1 MNKKIIDAIRKNPN
15 RILISLI
22 GNKFFKWIPDELFLK
37 SVYFLRTKSKL
48 NLENPQTYNEKLQLL
63 KMIQKDPKMTDLV
76 DKFKVRD
83 YVEDS
88 IGKQYLVPL
97 VNSYNSVEEINFKNL
112 PQKFVLKSNHDSGGV
127 VICQDKNKLNLKKTK
142 KILNKSLKRNFYYL
156 GREYPYKNV
165 TPKII
170 CEEFLEDKN
179 QKELIDYRFFCFN
192 GKVEIIALDFSITDK
207 SNTRRNIYDTKWNLL
222 DEEITYKKEIKTP
235 PKRPDKLEE
244 MIELSEKLSKGFAH
258 VRVDFYYINNEILF
272 GELTFYHQSGFAKFK
287 NEKFNHKLGSLIQI
301 KNRTEN
307 V

>member
-1 MNKKIIDAIRKNPN
+1 MNKKVIDAIRKNPN

-22 GNKFFKWIPDELFLK
+22 GNKYFKWIPDELFLK
-37 SVYFLRTKSKL
+37 TVYFLRTKSKL
-48 NLENPQTYNEKLQLL
+48 NLKNPQTYNEKLQLL
-63 KMIQKDPKMTDLV
+63 KIIQKDPKMTDLV

-83 YVEDS
+83 YVEGS

-97 VNSYNSVEEINFKNL
+97 INSYNSVEEINFKDL
-112 PQKFVLKSNHDSGGV
+112 PHKFVLKSNHDSGGV
-127 VICQDKNKLNLKKTK
+127 VICPDKNKLNVKKTK

-170 CEEFLEDKN
+170 CEEFIEDKN
-179 QKELIDYRFFCFN
+179 QKELIDYRFFCFD
-192 GKVEIIALDFSITDK
+192 GKVEMIALDFSITDK
-207 SNTRRNIYDTKWNLL
+207 SNTRRNIYDKEWNLL
-222 DEEITYKKEIKTP
+222 EEEITYKREVKTP

-244 MIELSEKLSKGFAH
+244 MIELSEKLSKEFAH

-287 NEKFNHKLGSLIQI
+287 NEEFNHKLGSLIQI
-301 KNRTEN
+301 KSRFEKL
-307 V
+307 

>member
-1 MNKKIIDAIRKNPN
+1 MNKKVIDAIRKNPN

-22 GNKFFKWIPDELFLK
+22 GNKYFKWIPDELFLK
-37 SVYFLRTKSKL
+37 TVYFLRTKSKL
-48 NLENPQTYNEKLQLL
+48 NLKNPQTYNEKLQLL
-63 KMIQKDPKMTDLV
+63 KIIQKDPKMTDLV

-83 YVEDS
+83 YVEGS

-97 VNSYNSVEEINFKNL
+97 INSYNSVEEINFKDL
-112 PQKFVLKSNHDSGGV
+112 PHKFVLKSNHDSGGV
-127 VICQDKNKLNLKKTK
+127 VICPDKNKLNVKKAK

-170 CEEFLEDKN
+170 CEEFIEDKN
-179 QKELIDYRFFCFN
+179 QKELIDYRFFCFD
-192 GKVEIIALDFSITDK
+192 GKVEMIALDFSITDK
-207 SNTRRNIYDTKWNLL
+207 SNTRRNIYDKEWNLL
-222 DEEITYKKEIKTP
+222 EEEITYKKEVKTP

-244 MIELSEKLSKGFAH
+244 MIELSEKLSKEFAH

-287 NEKFNHKLGSLIQI
+287 NEEFNHKLGSLIQI
-301 KNRTEN
+301 KSRFEKL
-307 V
+307 

>member
-1 MNKKIIDAIRKNPN
+1 MNKKVIDAIRKNPN

-22 GNKFFKWIPDELFLK
+22 GNKYFKWIPDELFLK
-37 SVYFLRTKSKL
+37 TVYFLRTKSKL
-48 NLENPQTYNEKLQLL
+48 NLKNPQTYNEKLQLL
-63 KMIQKDPKMTDLV
+63 KIIQKDPKMTDLV

-83 YVEDS
+83 YVEGS

-97 VNSYNSVEEINFKNL
+97 INSYNSVEEINFKDL
-112 PQKFVLKSNHDSGGV
+112 PHKFVLKSNHDSGGV
-127 VICQDKNKLNLKKTK
+127 VICPDKNKLNVKKTK

-170 CEEFLEDKN
+170 CEEFIEDKN
-179 QKELIDYRFFCFN
+179 QKELIDYRFFCFD
-192 GKVEIIALDFSITDK
+192 GKVEMIALDFSITDK
-207 SNTRRNIYDTKWNLL
+207 SNTRRNIYDKEWNLL
-222 DEEITYKKEIKTP
+222 EEEITYKKEVKTP

-244 MIELSEKLSKGFAH
+244 MIELSEKLSKEFAH

-287 NEKFNHKLGSLIQI
+287 NEEFNHKLGSLIQI
-301 KNRTEN
+301 KSRFEKL
-307 V
+307 